1 MKRLALVMLSL
12 AFVLCACS
20 GSGSGGEISI
30 PAAEPP
36 AALDPNPYSRTP
48 IPEGTEYISNLNYE
62 NPGAMGDNDGPA
74 VVIYSEQGYNKAEM
88 EVALS
93 QIDIHNIRSDG
104 GSSPATS
111 SSG

>member
-1 MKRLALVMLSL
+1 
-12 AFVLCACS
+12 
-20 GSGSGGEISI
+20 
-30 PAAEPP
+30 
-36 AALDPNPYSRTP
+36 
-48 IPEGTEYISNLNYE
+48 
-62 NPGAMGDNDGPA
+62 MGDNDGPA